1 MPAPPQAEGSTPE
14 PQESMAQLLGG
25 QTSYPHLRRG
35 DIVEGTIVGFSREGV
50 LVDLGAKTEG
60 VIPRSEMTCL
70 GPGGEA
76 SLKVGDQISVFVL
89 RPETAEGQILLSLD
103 RARGEQ
109 GWQVLQERQQRGEAF
124 QAPVVG
130 HNRGGLILNAEGVRA
145 FLPVSQLAPDP
156 ELPTRD
162 LSRWVGRWLT
172 VKVLELNRR
181 RGRAILS
188 QRAALEEQR
197 THLREQLLQEL
208 QEGQVRRGR
217 VTSVRDFGIFVDLGG
232 IEGLVPVS
240 ELSWEPTPPPP
251 HSVCRVGDEVE
262 VFVMRIDQ
270 DTGRVSLSLRRAQ
283 GEQWEAIVASLKE
296 GDVLPGLV
304 TKLTNFGAFVRLG
317 GRVEGLIHI
326 SELAERHLQHPG
338 EVVQEGDI
346 VPVKVLRIERER
358 RRLSLSLRQ
367 ARDEAEAQGWA
378 FDQNGA
384 VVFVP
389 PEVRAA
395 VQPQNGPQGE

>member
-1 MPAPPQAEGSTPE
+1 MPAPPQPE
-14 PQESMAQLLGG
+14 ETAPEAQESMAQLLGS
-25 QTSYPHLRRG
+25 QTSYPYLRRG

-60 VIPRSEMTCL
+60 VIPRGEMTCL
-70 GPGGEA
+70 GPGGES
-76 SLKVGDQISVFVL
+76 SLKVGDQISVYVL

-145 FLPVSQLAPDP
+145 FLPVSQLVPDP
-156 ELPTRD
+156 DLPSRD

-181 RGRAILS
+181 RGRVILS

-197 THLREQLLQEL
+197 SHMREQLLHDL

-217 VTSVRDFGIFVDLGG
+217 VTSIRDFGIFVDLGG

-240 ELSWEPTPPPP
+240 ELSWEAAVPAP
-251 HSVCRVGDEVE
+251 HSVCRVGDEVD

-270 DTGRVSLSLRRAQ
+270 ETGRVSLSLRRAQ
-283 GEQWEAIVASLKE
+283 GEQWEAIVGPLKE

-326 SELAERHLQHPG
+326 SELADRHLQHPG
-338 EVVQEGDI
+338 EVVREGDI

-367 ARDEAEAQGWA
+367 ARPEAEAQGWA
-378 FDQNGA
+378 FDPSGA
-384 VVFVP
+384 VAFVP
-389 PEVRAA
+389 PEARAA
-395 VQPQNGPQGE
+395 IQPQNGPQGE